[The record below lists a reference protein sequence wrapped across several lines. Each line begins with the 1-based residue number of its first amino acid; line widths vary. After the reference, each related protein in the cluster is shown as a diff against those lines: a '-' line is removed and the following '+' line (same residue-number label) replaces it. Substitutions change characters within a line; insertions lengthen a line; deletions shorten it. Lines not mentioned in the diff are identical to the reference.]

1 MWGFTFTI
9 RTMFFFPQQLTDAR
23 STLHADAPHKS
34 SSQPPP
40 PFINHGTHA
49 PQTPRGGLVQHLP
62 LHHGQWIPLHSM
74 WCWWAAAAAGRCRD
88 RLFRGWG
95 TGSAFHGRTHGSR
108 SVLQVG
114 RWGRVTARV
123 FLCFSLG
130 LAGIGVQTAGREA
143 AGTCFNSRWW
153 YDLVLGWL
161 GLKAALLNGISVAQL
176 A

>member
-1 MWGFTFTI
+1 
-9 RTMFFFPQQLTDAR
+9 MFVFPQQLTDAR
-23 STLHADAPHKS
+23 SMLPADAPHKS

-40 PFINHGTHA
+40 PVINHGTHA

-130 LAGIGVQTAGREA
+130 L
-143 AGTCFNSRWW
+143 
-153 YDLVLGWL
+153 L
-161 GLKAALLNGISVAQL
+161 GLGSKLLAVKRLGHVSTHAGGMTWCWDGWGSKL
-176 A
+176 RF